1 VGAVGDVIDD
11 RYHVRELLGRGGMA
25 EVFRATD
32 IATDRGVAIKV
43 LRSVETGS
51 VRRFDSEIDVLAR
64 LDHPG
69 VVKLRGSGTHEGV
82 PYLVLDLAEGP
93 SLAGELAGGPIGIDR
108 ALTIGEQVAD
118 ALSYAHRLG
127 IVHRDVKP
135 SNILFDVR
143 GRARLADF
151 GIARLAGT
159 PSLTGTGQLIGS
171 APYIAPEQVAGEPA
185 GPATD
190 VYSLG
195 LVVTE
200 CLTGRPCYPGGQLES
215 VVARLHRSPTVPP
228 DLPGWLRE
236 VLCAMT
242 ATEPIRRPE
251 AGAVADALRRRD
263 AEPVVAPT
271 VRHAMPAS
279 TFPPGGATTKRQDD
293 THATGVAPEA
303 TVDPTVAAMDPT
315 SADGTAVLPAGTIP
329 RSGRL
334 RLTPVRGR
342 GTLLAAAL
350 VVLFVASLL
359 TWTVVRAD
367 APAGGPLD
375 EPATTSS
382 TSTAP
387 TTVASIP
394 PPQAESPPAAG
405 HGDGRSNG
413 NGQGNGKGK
422 KGD

>member
-1 VGAVGDVIDD
+1 VAAVGDVIDG
-11 RYHVRELLGRGGMA
+11 RYLVRELLGRGGMA

-43 LRSVETGS
+43 LRSAETGS
-51 VRRFDSEIDVLAR
+51 VRRFDSEIDVMAR

-93 SLAGELAGGPIGIDR
+93 SLAGELAGGPLGVDR
-108 ALTIGEQVAD
+108 ALAVGEQVAD

-135 SNILFDVR
+135 SNILFDDR

-159 PSLTGTGQLIGS
+159 TSVTGTGQLIGS
-171 APYIAPEQVAGEPA
+171 APYMAPEQVTGEPA

-195 LVVTE
+195 LVVVE
-200 CLTGRPCYPGGQLES
+200 CLTGRQCYPGSQVES
-215 VVARLHRSPTVPP
+215 VIARLHRRPSIPQE
-228 DLPGWLRE
+228 LPGWLRD
-236 VLCAMT
+236 VLGAMT

-251 AGAVADALRRRD
+251 AAAVADALRRRD
-263 AEPVVAPT
+263 AEPAVAAT
-271 VRHAMPAS
+271 VPLALHA
-279 TFPPGGATTKRQDD
+279 R
-293 THATGVAPEA
+293 TGVAPA
-303 TVDPTVAAMDPT
+303 GTVDPMVTAWDAAP
-315 SADGTAVLPAGTIP
+315 ADATAEFPAGTML
-329 RSGRL
+329 RTGAL
-334 RLTPVRGR
+334 RLTSMRGAR
-342 GTLLAAAL
+342 TIVGGALVFLVVALLLAWMVSGADRP
-350 VVLFVASLL
+350 ASG
-359 TWTVVRAD
+359 RR
-367 APAGGPLD
+367 D

-382 TSTAP
+382 TSTVP
-387 TTVASIP
+387 TTVAPILP
-394 PPQAESPPAAG
+394 PPAEAPPAVG
-405 HGDGRSNG
+405 QDSGGGSGDGRSNG

-422 KGD
+422 KGG